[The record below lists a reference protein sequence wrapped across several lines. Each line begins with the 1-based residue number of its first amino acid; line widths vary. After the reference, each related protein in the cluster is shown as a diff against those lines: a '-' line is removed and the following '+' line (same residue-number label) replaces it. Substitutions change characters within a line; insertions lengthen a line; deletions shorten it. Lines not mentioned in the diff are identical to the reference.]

1 MRPGLRRAWPLA
13 ALLAIVVSSHASAEA
28 GAGAGA
34 RADAAETT
42 EVRASAPSSVA
53 ITVYRDDLALVTE
66 TRTLQ
71 VPSTGGPV
79 KVVFEGV
86 FDRIIPASSILTGLG
101 ERVGDGSERNFDFD
115 GLTPRALLWRSIGS
129 EVTVTRGAV
138 GGPARHA
145 AATRERARIAAAGD
159 GLVLTFADRSE
170 ALGCSGLPEGIVFDA
185 LPAGLRATPTLSA
198 RVPSM
203 PAASADSGGSG
214 ARSERTITLSY
225 LVTGMRWEADY
236 TLALSDDPT
245 KAQLSAWLSVAN
257 DGSQGANDAQLGVI
271 AGDLARVLDEATIQA
286 VRRQVQ
292 RACWPMGN
300 TTSNLRRAPAYVDF
314 ASAAPPPPPPMPA
327 MRMAMAD
334 EVIVTASPVAQRET
348 LQDYQLY
355 RLPFPTDVL
364 PAQRKQVM
372 LLPPRHIGIERLYS
386 HHVPALP
393 APGRQDVQGA
403 TILVRS
409 RNDDAH
415 GLGEPLPAGNL
426 RLYTPLDTPLADPL
440 RSAPDATAPAQ
451 LLLTQVTTVE
461 DTPVDVA
468 WRVELGTSP
477 AVNVRTRL
485 VEERVREHWFG
496 PGRTWRRTVEHQLS
510 NATNAPQVLEV
521 VQTAADEVGGADQL
535 TTPEI
540 DDASDP
546 HQVVDG
552 LPTWR
557 ITLPANGT
565 HVLRYEVTF
574 EGLLLE

>member
-1 MRPGLRRAWPLA
+1 MRPWLRSTWRLA
-13 ALLAIVVSSHASAEA
+13 ALLAIAVGGHASA
-28 GAGAGA
+28 GTGA
-34 RADAAETT
+34 RADATGVT

-66 TRTLQ
+66 TRTLLA
-71 VPSTGGPV
+71 PGSTGPV
-79 KVVFEGV
+79 RVVFEGV
-86 FDRIIPASSILTGLG
+86 FDRIVPESTILTGLG
-101 ERVGDGSERNFDFD
+101 DRLGDGSERNFDFD

-138 GGPARHA
+138 GRPARHA
-145 AATRERARIAAAGD
+145 PATRERARIAAAGD

-198 RVPSM
+198 RM
-203 PAASADSGGSG
+203 PALAAAAPGDDDGAPGGR
-214 ARSERTITLSY
+214 AITLSY

-236 TLALSDDPT
+236 TLALTDDPT

-271 AGDLARVLDEATIQA
+271 AGDLSRVLDEATVQA

-314 ASAAPPPPPPMPA
+314 AAAPPPAPPPMPA
-327 MRMAMAD
+327 MRMAMAED
-334 EVIVTASPVAQRET
+334 MVVGGAPAAQRET

-372 LLPPRHIGIERLYS
+372 LLPPRHIEIERLYS
-386 HHVPALP
+386 HRVPALP

-403 TILVRS
+403 TILIRS

-426 RLYTPLDTPLADPL
+426 RLYTPTTQ
-440 RSAPDATAPAQ
+440 DAHE
-451 LLLTQVTTVE
+451 LLLTQVTTVD
-461 DTPVDVA
+461 DTPVDVG

-477 AVNVRTRL
+477 AVNVQTRL
-485 VEERVREHWFG
+485 VEERMREHWFG

-521 VQTAADEVGGADQL
+521 VQTATAEVGGADQL

-574 EGLLLE
+574 EGIVLE

>member
-1 MRPGLRRAWPLA
+1 MRPGLRPAWQLA
-13 ALLAIVVSSHASAEA
+13 ALLAIAVSGHA

-34 RADAAETT
+34 GAGAQADATGIT
-42 EVRASAPSSVA
+42 EVRASAPSSVSV
-53 ITVYRDDLALVTE
+53 TVYRDDLALVTE

-71 VPSTGGPV
+71 APGSTGPV
-79 KVVFEGV
+79 RVVFEGV
-86 FDRIIPASSILTGLG
+86 FDRIVPESTVLTGLG
-101 ERVGDGSERNFDFD
+101 DRIGDGSERNFDFD

-145 AATRERARIAAAGD
+145 PATRERARIAAAGD

-170 ALGCSGLPEGIVFDA
+170 AIGCSGLPEGIVFDGV
-185 LPAGLRATPTLSA
+185 PDGLRATPTLSA
-198 RVPSM
+198 RVPAI
-203 PAASADSGGSG
+203 AAAAPGSDEGAVGGR
-214 ARSERTITLSY
+214 AITLSY

-236 TLALSDDPT
+236 ALELTDDPT
-245 KAQLSAWLSVAN
+245 KAQLSAWLTVTN
-257 DGSQGANDAQLGVI
+257 DGSQGAEDAQLGVI
-271 AGDLARVLDEATIQA
+271 AGDLSRVLDAPTIQA

-300 TTSNLRRAPAYVDF
+300 TTSNLRRAPAYGDV
-314 ASAAPPPPPPMPA
+314 ALAPPPPPPAPMA
-327 MRMAMAD
+327 ARMAAL
-334 EVIVTASPVAQRET
+334 EELIVTGSPVAQRET

-355 RLPFPTDVL
+355 RVPFPTDVL

-372 LLPPRHIGIERLYS
+372 LLPPRRIEIERLYS
-386 HHVPALP
+386 HRAPALP
-393 APGRQDVQGA
+393 EPRRQDVQGA
-403 TILVRS
+403 TILLKS
-409 RNDDAH
+409 RNDERH

-426 RLYTPLDTPLADPL
+426 RLYTPTTQGV
-440 RSAPDATAPAQ
+440 RE
-451 LLLTQVTTVE
+451 LLLTQATTVD

-477 AVNVRTRL
+477 AVNVQTRT
-485 VEERVREHWFG
+485 VSERVREHWFG
-496 PGRTWRRTVEHQLS
+496 PGRTWRRTVEHRLT
-510 NATNAPQVLEV
+510 NATNEAQVLEV
-521 VQTAADEVGGADQL
+521 VQTAVDEVGGADQL

-546 HQVVDG
+546 HLMVDG

-565 HVLRYEVTF
+565 HLLRYEVTF
-574 EGLLLE
+574 EGVVLE

>member
-13 ALLAIVVSSHASAEA
+13 ALLAIATSGHASA
-28 GAGAGA
+28 GAGA
-34 RADAAETT
+34 DAAEAT

-145 AATRERARIAAAGD
+145 PATRERARIAAAGD

-185 LPAGLRATPTLSA
+185 LPTGLRATPTLSA

-203 PAASADSGGSG
+203 PAASMDGGG

-236 TLALSDDPT
+236 TLALTDDPT

-271 AGDLARVLDEATIQA
+271 AGDLSRVLDEATVQA

-314 ASAAPPPPPPMPA
+314 AAAPPPAPPPMPA
-327 MRMAMAD
+327 MRMAMAED
-334 EVIVTASPVAQRET
+334 MVVGGAPAAQRET

-372 LLPPRHIGIERLYS
+372 LLPPRHIEIERLYS
-386 HHVPALP
+386 HRVPALP

-403 TILVRS
+403 TILIRS

-426 RLYTPLDTPLADPL
+426 RLYTPTTQ
-440 RSAPDATAPAQ
+440 DAHE
-451 LLLTQVTTVE
+451 LLLTQVTTVD
-461 DTPVDVA
+461 DTPVDVG

-477 AVNVRTRL
+477 AVNVQTRL
-485 VEERVREHWFG
+485 VEERMREHWFG

-521 VQTAADEVGGADQL
+521 VQTATAEVGGADQL

-574 EGLLLE
+574 EGIVLQ

>member
-1 MRPGLRRAWPLA
+1 MRPGLRRAWSLA
-13 ALLAIVVSSHASAEA
+13 ALLAIATSGHASA
-28 GAGAGA
+28 GAGA
-34 RADAAETT
+34 DAAEAT

-145 AATRERARIAAAGD
+145 PATRERARIAAAGD

-170 ALGCSGLPEGIVFDA
+170 ALRCSGLPEGIVFDA
-185 LPAGLRATPTLSA
+185 LPTGLRATPTLSA

-203 PAASADSGGSG
+203 PAASVDGGG

-236 TLALSDDPT
+236 TLALTDDPT

-271 AGDLARVLDEATIQA
+271 AGDLSRVLDEATVQA

-314 ASAAPPPPPPMPA
+314 AAAPPPAPPPMPA
-327 MRMAMAD
+327 MRMAMAED
-334 EVIVTASPVAQRET
+334 MVVGGAPAAQRET

-372 LLPPRHIGIERLYS
+372 LLPPRHIEIERLYS
-386 HHVPALP
+386 HRVPALP

-403 TILVRS
+403 TILIRS

-426 RLYTPLDTPLADPL
+426 RLYTPTTQ
-440 RSAPDATAPAQ
+440 DAHE
-451 LLLTQVTTVE
+451 LLLTQVTTVD
-461 DTPVDVA
+461 DTPVDVG

-477 AVNVRTRL
+477 AVNVQTRL
-485 VEERVREHWFG
+485 VEERMREHWFG

-521 VQTAADEVGGADQL
+521 VQTATAEVGGADQL

-574 EGLLLE
+574 EGIVLQ